1 MASSRDLLVDRLG
14 LLGVRAGLNPVA
26 RALGDQRVLEVHV
39 RHRVAVVQPLRK
51 LERALHVLLRGLV
64 VARLAIAARAPL
76 EDVRAEVVGDGRAL
90 DELEGLRVQGQGR
103 GERIQLDAAAA
114 EVVEHL
120 RAVDVRGGRPLR
132 DLAGAVED
140 GDRLADLAQV
150 HARPRFG
157 EEGAQGELGSGH
169 RVEGR
174 GERREL
180 GDGLL
185 VPAVLDR
192 GLGAHDHALDA
203 LALARGDAGLEEA
216 RVDAETSGQPF
227 DGLEVGRVF
236 PRSIWLT
243 YSLEKRSPAR
253 SVCVSPRAIRSCLTR
268 PREWGATVL
277 GCE

>member
-1 MASSRDLLVDRLG
+1 MCERRRSSGTGERSTSSRACEYR
-14 LLGVRAGLNPVA
+14 A
-26 RALGDQRVLEVHV
+26 RAVEN
-39 RHRVAVVQPLRK
+39 
-51 LERALHVLLRGLV
+51 E
-64 VARLAIAARAPL
+64 
-76 EDVRAEVVGDGRAL
+76 
-90 DELEGLRVQGQGR
+90 
-103 GERIQLDAAAA
+103 IQLDAAAA

-192 GLGAHDHALDA
+192 GLGARRSRSRR
-203 LALARGDAGLEEA
+203 ARA
-216 RVDAETSGQPF
+216 RSRRRRSRGSFESTPSRADSHSMVSA
-227 DGLEVGRVF
+227 VGRVF

-268 PREWGATVL
+268 PPRVGRDGAWVRVRAAFSCMVNL
-277 GCE
+277 R